1 MLQWIADNA
10 GTILVALVLAGVVA
24 AILVRLRR
32 DRRQGKS
39 SCGGNCGCCPMAG
52 RCHRQ
57 S

>member
-10 GTILVALVLAGVVA
+10 GTILVALALAGVVA

-39 SCGGNCGCCPMAG
+39 SCGGN
-52 RCHRQ
+52 
-57 S
+57 